1 MAGGEAVGKETV
13 EAIREEMLI
22 EVSERLSA
30 TSRDLKVPNSSRG
43 WFSVM

>member
-1 MAGGEAVGKETV
+1 MAGGEAVGEATI

-30 TSRDLKVPNSSRG
+30 TSKDLKVPHSR
-43 WFSVM
+43 